1 MEAKL
6 KDQNGIYNLVNPKNI
21 KLVDEHYINHCCQ
34 LSLHSAFQPI
44 YSIPHRRVVG
54 YESLL
59 RARNNYGQ
67 AISPLAAF
75 ESAHCAVERLELDRA
90 CRWLHAHNFSQ
101 QSSDGHW
108 LFLNLDVQSLVE
120 GRLSLSFM
128 NELFQSSGLTPHQI
142 VVEILEHQVSDTI
155 YLKEI
160 INDLRKMGCLI
171 AMDDFGA
178 GHSNFDRVF
187 VFQPDI
193 VKIDRELIRTA
204 AQSSKAER
212 VLAGI
217 VSLVHEA
224 GSLVI
229 IEGVETETE
238 LDVAIATNAD
248 MVQGFFFSRPSQT
261 LLVDADLTEKIEAAV
276 QQQQS
281 RRRRRRGLLD
291 GEFAGFRINFEQA
304 IAELESGKLY
314 ELSVTKL
321 FDEPSVLRSYLLDE
335 NGFQINSECS
345 PNNVNSLDE
354 RFKPLKSNV
363 QSNWSYREYF
373 YHAMEKPHSIHISR
387 PYLSV
392 TEARMCVTVSKAV
405 TINGANYVICC
416 DIDSPGENTPT
427 SL

>member
-6 KDQNGIYNLVNPKNI
+6 ESKNGVYSFIRPKNI
-21 KLVDEHYINHCCQ
+21 KLVGEHYINHCCD

-59 RARNNYGQ
+59 RARNTYGQ
-67 AISPLAAF
+67 VVSPLDAF
-75 ESAHCAVERLELDRA
+75 ESAHNATERLELDRA

-101 QSSDGHW
+101 QSSDGNW
-108 LFLNLDVQSLVE
+108 LFLNLDVHSLVE
-120 GRLSLSFM
+120 GRLNLPFM
-128 NELFQSSGLTPHQI
+128 NELFQSSGLAPHQI
-142 VVEILEHQVSDTI
+142 VVEILEHQVRDTE
-155 YLKEI
+155 YLKDI

-212 VLAGI
+212 ILSGI

-229 IEGVETETE
+229 IEGIETKAE
-238 LDVAIATNAD
+238 LDVAIATNTD

-261 LLVDADLTEKIEAAV
+261 LLNDADFTEKLESAV
-276 QQQQS
+276 QQQQN
-281 RRRRRRGLLD
+281 RRKRRRGLLD
-291 GEFAGFRINFEQA
+291 GEFAGFRINFEQSVSD
-304 IAELESGKLY
+304 LEAGRPFDY
-314 ELSVTKL
+314 SVTKL

-335 NGFQINSECS
+335 KGFQINSECS
-345 PNNVNSLDE
+345 PHNLNSLEE
-354 RFKPLKSNV
+354 RFKPLKSEA

-373 YHAMEKPHSIHISR
+373 FHAMEKPKSIHISR

-405 TINGANYVICC
+405 RINNADYVICC
-416 DIDSPGENTPT
+416 DIDSPSEC
-427 SL
+427 SR